1 MSVPAPSRHVSEP
14 HDNLCHNSF
23 SCILRILLLLFIP
36 VAILAFTPA
45 PSYANLRKVTL
56 QLHWQ
61 NQFEFAGYYAAV
73 EQGYYREEG
82 LEVTVREGGPGIVP
96 LTQVMQGKAEFCVG
110 GSEMLLA
117 RLRGQPVVALAA
129 IFQHSAATLLVRSDS
144 GIYTPQDLA
153 GRILEMGDME
163 SDAEIYA
170 LLMNEGLT
178 KDKII
183 HVPSTFTM
191 DGIIN
196 KKVDALSSYL
206 SNQPFF
212 LKKASIPYRLLRPL
226 WYGIDF
232 YGDSLFT
239 TETLAEQDPDL
250 VEAFTRASLKGW
262 GYALNHP
269 DEMIRTIF
277 TKYPPSLIP
286 RTQEHLWFVYQ
297 EMKKLIM
304 PTVIEI
310 GHMNPGRFRH
320 MADTFVQLG
329 LAKPGYNLN
338 HFIYQP
344 KQALIDWH
352 SYEAQFV
359 LYVTPAT
366 LLLLFMWWMFRR
378 RLFAEHELR
387 LQAESDLEAWR
398 FKSRQELSSTHAGYS
413 EWDLRQNEFFLDER
427 TATLLGLPPISI
439 QLTPEDMPKLS
450 DSAVTTF
457 YASLKAAIQDKA
469 ETINLEFRTS
479 SSGLRWVS
487 CKGAVVKAGTLPPKL
502 VAGILTDITTVKQ
515 LSREVEEIGRTSL
528 LNGIPNRHLFFQR
541 AETSFIQAKKN
552 SLTVTFAIVHIDQ
565 VREMLAAHGTIAA
578 EQLLK
583 DFYASLSAS
592 VRPQDTV
599 ALMGNNEFFILF
611 PGADRT
617 ICRSLLE
624 SFRMHV
630 NTAEFTTT
638 HYHMPITFSAGVADT
653 TELAKDNMRPRA
665 LIAAADKRL
674 DAAQTGGKDKIVS
687 D

>member
-1 MSVPAPSRHVSEP
+1 MSVHAPSRYLVRSHGGQLSGSF
-14 HDNLCHNSF
+14 LCV
-23 SCILRILLLLFIP
+23 LRALFLLLVPL
-36 VAILAFTPA
+36 AILAFTPA
-45 PSYANLRKVTL
+45 PSRADLHKITL

-82 LEVTVREGGPGIVP
+82 LEVTIREGGPGIVP
-96 LTQVMQGKAEFCVG
+96 LTQIMQGKAEFCVG

-191 DGIIN
+191 NGIVD

-232 YGDSLFT
+232 YGDTLFT
-239 TETLAEQDPDL
+239 TETLAEQNPAL
-250 VEAFTRASLKGW
+250 VEAFIRASLKGW

-269 DEMIRTIF
+269 DELIRTIF

-286 RTQEHLWFVYQ
+286 RTQEHLWFEYQ

-338 HFIYQP
+338 RFIYHP
-344 KQALIDWH
+344 KQSFIDWH

-359 LYVTPAT
+359 LYVAPGT

-387 LQAESDLEAWR
+387 VLAESDLEAWR
-398 FKSRQELSSTHAGYS
+398 FKTRQVLSSTQAGYW

-450 DSAVTTF
+450 DSAITTF
-457 YASLKAAIQDKA
+457 YASLKSAVQDKA

-479 SSGLRWVS
+479 NSGLRWVS
-487 CKGAVVKAGTLPPKL
+487 CKGAVVKVGTLPPKL
-502 VAGILTDITTVKQ
+502 VAGILTDITAIKQ
-515 LSREVEEIGRTSL
+515 LAREVEEIGRTSL

-541 AETSFIQAKKN
+541 AETSFIQAKKH
-552 SLTVTFAIVHIDQ
+552 SLTVTIAIMHIDQ
-565 VREMLAAHGTIAA
+565 FKDMLAAHGTIAA

-630 NTAEFTTT
+630 STTEFTTP
-638 HYHMPITFSAGVADT
+638 HFHMPITFSAGIADT
-653 TELAKDNMRPRA
+653 TELARDDMRPRA
-665 LIAAADKRL
+665 LIALADKRL
-674 DAAQTGGKDKIVS
+674 DTAQTAGKDRLVS